1 VTSIFGCRIAFKQ
14 WLATSPRI
22 FAPVRHGKAVRLHW
36 LWRELGALPPSLWP
50 SAPSHGCY
58 ATRPF
63 GVESRRVASI
73 NAFLRRLNPVEID
86 LTVPNALTTDSVRQ
100 LLASKDD
107 SQHRQLRVTT
117 SGKAFISDDV
127 GTRNLSGILFRLE
140 TWEQGNGYCGSEAA
154 QDDHWVK
161 IVFKSLEQN
170 WPTPSSSY
178 IDYPP
183 GP

>member
-1 VTSIFGCRIAFKQ
+1 M
-14 WLATSPRI
+14 
-22 FAPVRHGKAVRLHW
+22 
-36 LWRELGALPPSLWP
+36 
-50 SAPSHGCY
+50 
-58 ATRPF
+58 
-63 GVESRRVASI
+63 
-73 NAFLRRLNPVEID
+73 
-86 LTVPNALTTDSVRQ
+86 DSVRQ

-170 WPTPSSSY
+170 WPTPSSNY